1 MKHLRV
7 ATMIVASLIGCIFIA
22 VSCDKKETQEQDGIT
37 LTEKVDG
44 PYQEICC
51 SVSCRR
57 GSCSAYGYGD
67 CSCRCSFFGFPRCS
81 SKEAISILDDD
92 LFGVWAHVSLSP
104 TILQQTK
111 ELQDLLY
118 SFDKDYATT
127 IANKY
132 DDLKNIVNIYGY
144 ELKTKSALL
153 AYYDILEFEDD
164 YVSLFTTEE
173 VLAIENLTNN
183 SDAE

>member
-67 CSCRCSFFGFPRCS
+67 CS
-81 SKEAISILDDD
+81 
-92 LFGVWAHVSLSP
+92 
-104 TILQQTK
+104 
-111 ELQDLLY
+111 
-118 SFDKDYATT
+118 
-127 IANKY
+127 
-132 DDLKNIVNIYGY
+132 
-144 ELKTKSALL
+144 
-153 AYYDILEFEDD
+153 
-164 YVSLFTTEE
+164 
-173 VLAIENLTNN
+173 
-183 SDAE
+183 